1 MAQLCRF
8 DRVILHLRGTPGN
21 HDTRPSNPVDPGMD
35 AMHTEHFA
43 IVADA
48 LRSRYRLERVLQH
61 GLVADVYVAE
71 DRSSGRRVAVKVLR
85 DEMAATVSAQRFMAE
100 IDVVRQLRHPNI
112 VPMCDSGDIGGVP
125 YYIMPFIEGET
136 LRARLA
142 RLGRIPLAEALQITR
157 DIARALHFAHRHHVI
172 HRDIKPENVML
183 DGGRALVLDF
193 GIALVMDMLET
204 PRRTLPGL
212 TLGTFHYMS
221 PEQVDGE
228 GQIDGRSDI
237 YSLACV
243 FYEMLSGRP
252 PFTGTPNAVIRRQVS
267 ERPRSL
273 MSLCSGV
280 PPKLDAALLRAL
292 DKSPDRRFATAGAF
306 IAALVSGTH
315 RVRVIGRRVAVMPF
329 VHASARPVVDPF
341 SDGIGEEVAVSLSEY
356 EGVVIAPN
364 VGNDRD
370 AVSGHVPRVARRAGA
385 DVVLMGDV
393 RRSGDG
399 KGLLI
404 AATLFDGRTG
414 RRLWSGASA
423 SRQRD
428 DAIATASPAR
438 EIARA
443 VAGALGATRL
453 ADRIESSTAP
463 ASLVSPREYR
473 MATDDRS
480 ATR

>member
-1 MAQLCRF
+1 
-8 DRVILHLRGTPGN
+8 
-21 HDTRPSNPVDPGMD
+21 
-35 AMHTEHFA
+35 MHTENFA
-43 IVADA
+43 TVADA
-48 LRSRYRLERVLQH
+48 LRNRYRLERVLQH

-85 DEMAATVSAQRFMAE
+85 DEMASTVSAERFMAE

-112 VPMCDSGDIGGVP
+112 VPMCDSGDIAGVP

-142 RLGRIPLAEALQITR
+142 RLGRIPLAEALRITA

-183 DGGRALVLDF
+183 DRGRGLVLDF

-221 PEQVDGE
+221 PEQVDGDGE
-228 GQIDGRSDI
+228 IDGRSDI

-243 FYEMLSGRP
+243 LYEMLSGRP
-252 PFTGTPNAVIRRQVS
+252 PFTGTPNAVMRRQLS

-273 MSLCSGV
+273 VSLCSGV
-280 PPKLDAALLRAL
+280 PQKLDAALLRAL
-292 DKSPDRRFATAGAF
+292 DKSPDRRYPTAGAF

-315 RVRVIGRRVAVMPF
+315 RVRVIGRRVAVIPF
-329 VHASARPVVDPF
+329 VHASAYPVVDPF
-341 SDGIGEEVAVSLSEY
+341 SDGVGEEVAVSLSEF

-364 VGNDRD
+364 VSSDRD
-370 AVSGHVPRVARRAGA
+370 AISGHVTRVARRAGA

-393 RRSGDG
+393 RRSDDG
-399 KGLLI
+399 KSLLI
-404 AATLFDGRTG
+404 SATLFDGRTG

-428 DAIATASPAR
+428 DASATTSPAR

-453 ADRIESSTAP
+453 ADGVECSTGA
-463 ASLVSPREYR
+463 ASLGSLKGYR
-473 MATDDRS
+473 IATDDRS
-480 ATR
+480 ASR

>member
-1 MAQLCRF
+1 
-8 DRVILHLRGTPGN
+8 
-21 HDTRPSNPVDPGMD
+21 MD

-48 LRSRYRLERVLQH
+48 LHGRYRLERVLQH

-112 VPMCDSGDIGGVP
+112 VPMCDSGDIAGVP
-125 YYIMPFIEGET
+125 YYVMPFIEGET

-142 RLGRIPLAEALQITR
+142 RLGRIPLAEALRITG

-183 DGGRALVLDF
+183 DRGRALVLDF

-221 PEQVDGE
+221 PEQVDGDGE
-228 GQIDGRSDI
+228 IDGRSDI

-243 FYEMLSGRP
+243 LYEMLSGRP

-273 MSLCSGV
+273 VSLCAGV
-280 PPKLDAALLRAL
+280 PPRLDAALLRAL
-292 DKSPDRRFATAGAF
+292 EKSPDRRFATPGAF
-306 IAALVSGTH
+306 ISALMSGTH
-315 RVRVIGRRVAVMPF
+315 RVRVIGRRVAVIPF
-329 VHASARPVVDPF
+329 VHASAQPVVDPF
-341 SDGIGEEVAVSLSEY
+341 SDGIGEEVAASLSEF
-356 EGVVIAPN
+356 EGVVIASD
-364 VGNDRD
+364 VSGDRD
-370 AVSGHVPRVARRAGA
+370 AIAGHVTRVARRAGA

-404 AATLFDGRTG
+404 SATLFDGRTG

-423 SRQRD
+423 SRHRED
-428 DAIATASPAR
+428 LGTTTNPAR

-443 VAGALGATRL
+443 VAGVLGATHL
-453 ADRIESSTAP
+453 ADRTESATAP
-463 ASLVSPREYR
+463 ALRGSPREYR
-473 MATDDRS
+473 IATDDRS